1 MKIKDMTIIS
11 LFIALMIAGAFLKI
25 PFPFI
30 ELTFQAFFA
39 IMAGLILGYKKG
51 VIVTLL
57 YLLLGLFGLPVFA
70 KGGGISYVLIPS
82 FGFIISFIP
91 GSFMAGYLYKK
102 KKWNKYIVALISML
116 FIYLIGVPYFY
127 GVLRLYLHSDIAF
140 LTLLI
145 TFIPYLIKDLL
156 LAILGGYLLRY
167 FRFLNLEQ

>member
-51 VIVTLL
+51 TIVTLL

-70 KGGGISYVLIPS
+70 KGGGLSYVLIPS
-82 FGFIISFIP
+82 FGFILSFIP
-91 GSFMAGYLYKK
+91 ASFLAGYLYKK
-102 KKWNKYIVALISML
+102 KLWNKYIVALIGMSTV
-116 FIYLIGVPYFY
+116 YLVGVPYFY
-127 GVLRLYLHSDIAF
+127 GVLRLYLHSDMAF
-140 LTLLI
+140 MVLLI
-145 TFIPYLIKDLL
+145 SFIPYFIKDLL
-156 LAILGGYLLRY
+156 LAIFGGYLLRY
-167 FRFLNLEQ
+167 FRFLNLE

>member
-11 LFIALMIAGAFLKI
+11 LFIALMITGAFIKF

-51 VIVTLL
+51 ISVTLL
-57 YLLLGLFGLPVFA
+57 YLLLGLFGLPVFS

-91 GSFMAGYLYKK
+91 GSFMAGFLYQKR
-102 KKWNKYIVALISML
+102 KWNKYIAALVGML
-116 FIYLIGVPYFY
+116 FIYLIGIPYFY
-127 GVLRLYLHSDIAF
+127 GILRLYLNSNVAF

-145 TFIPYLIKDLL
+145 SFIPYLIKDLL